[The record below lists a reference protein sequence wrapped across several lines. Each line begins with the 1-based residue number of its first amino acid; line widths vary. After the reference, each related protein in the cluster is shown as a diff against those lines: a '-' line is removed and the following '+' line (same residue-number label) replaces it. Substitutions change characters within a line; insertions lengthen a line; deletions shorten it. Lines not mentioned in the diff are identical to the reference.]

1 MGAQVNVP
9 FCARC
14 GHSLTTHALNR
25 RAFSECSECGP
36 CAFVP
41 VKIGS
46 LTSNFR
52 PAMFFLGVITGYV
65 IIAALVAAGRFI
77 Q

>member
-1 MGAQVNVP
+1 MTIP

-14 GHSLTTHALNR
+14 GHPLTTHALNR

-41 VKIGS
+41 IGLRS
-46 LTSNFR
+46 R
-52 PAMFFLGVITGYV
+52 RAR
-65 IIAALVAAGRFI
+65 AARYAAHVAVALISIGIVTALYIVGRFL
-77 Q
+77 

>member
-1 MGAQVNVP
+1 MTTP

-14 GHSLTTHALNR
+14 GHPLTTHALNR

-41 VKIGS
+41 LKIGG
-46 LTSNFR
+46 R
-52 PAMFFLGVITGYV
+52 PAQWRPALFFC
-65 IIAALVAAGRFI
+65 ALIVLLIVVGRFI